1 MQLFDNPRKFKNI
14 LRELSQNFSLENN
27 EIIETLERALVSA
40 YKRFDPYNDNIQASI
55 NPDTGILTIM
65 DLTGKNEID
74 LTPFVR
80 IAEATVNQVI
90 NQKLPLEQIARMH
103 NLDMDVINTT
113 LESALTSAYMKMSK
127 PVNFSLDSREQSNK
141 NKQQPD
147 VEVKIDPDTGGV
159 IIQELRTVVDEIK
172 NPDKEITLA
181 DAVKIKGSRNVN
193 IGDVIKLSRNPENF
207 GRIAAQTARQVI
219 TQKLRDAERNM
230 LYSTFSEKVGDLV
243 TGTIF
248 KLDSDQIIVKLDDKT
263 DATLGRKE
271 KIPGEKYF
279 PGDVMKF
286 YVLDVK
292 QMTKGPRIVLSRTH
306 PGLLKKLLELEVP
319 EIRQGIVEIK
329 NIVRDAGARAKIAI
343 TTLDPNVDPVGA
355 CVGNGGERI
364 KRVSSALKG
373 EKIDIIV
380 WNNDPFA
387 FIKSSL
393 APAQVAKIEPD
404 LTSENAAKV
413 YVYPDQL
420 SLAIGKSGQNVRLA
434 AKLTNWKLDILSIEP
449 DHMPTLKDIF
459 HEVFED
465 DEQQQQQDL

>member
-14 LRELSQNFSLENN
+14 LRELSQNFSLETN

-193 IGDVIKLSRNPENF
+193 IGDVIKLSRNPENLY
-207 GRIAAQTARQVI
+207 I
-219 TQKLRDAERNM
+219 DRNEKCWVCIDCSNADW
-230 LYSTFSEKVGDLV
+230 LYSISVVGKNEYFEIVEKVLLKWD
-243 TGTIF
+243 TI
-248 KLDSDQIIVKLDDKT
+248 S
-263 DATLGRKE
+263 RKE
-271 KIPGEKYF
+271 YNQKIHTSLVDSFKINE
-279 PGDVMKF
+279 
-286 YVLDVK
+286 
-292 QMTKGPRIVLSRTH
+292 RT
-306 PGLLKKLLELEVP
+306 LLESM
-319 EIRQGIVEIK
+319 RDKYGI
-329 NIVRDAGARAKIAI
+329 DMSF
-343 TTLDPNVDPVGA
+343 LDYYDEKDNQV
-355 CVGNGGERI
+355 NF
-364 KRVSSALKG
+364 SS
-373 EKIDIIV
+373 
-380 WNNDPFA
+380 
-387 FIKSSL
+387 
-393 APAQVAKIEPD
+393 
-404 LTSENAAKV
+404 
-413 YVYPDQL
+413 
-420 SLAIGKSGQNVRLA
+420 
-434 AKLTNWKLDILSIEP
+434 
-449 DHMPTLKDIF
+449 
-459 HEVFED
+459 
-465 DEQQQQQDL
+465 